1 MVEDEIQAKAQ
12 QTQQKLDEAKKQ
24 ATRRTRLAQDGPAQG
39 EQLQAQNA
47 DELQDETDELI

>member
-24 ATRRTRLAQDGPAQG
+24 ATQRTRLAQDGPAQG
-39 EQLQAQNA
+39 EQLQAQSA